1 MENGKRV
8 MKYVCG
14 FMFSEDRRDIL
25 LIQKKRPQWMA
36 NMWNGL
42 GGKVKPNEDE
52 LTAVTREFKEE
63 CGISWPHW
71 HKFCLMRWN
80 GGEVHFYSAFSNELH
95 NAKTTTDEE
104 VGLHKVTK
112 LPHCVYNLRW
122 LIPMA
127 KDNFVLTSSVMLKE
141 KK

>member
-8 MKYVCG
+8 TNYVCG

-42 GGKVKPNEDE
+42 GGKVKPGESE
-52 LTAVTREFKEE
+52 HVAVAREFKEE
-63 CGISWPHW
+63 SDLDWTHW
-71 HKFCLMRWN
+71 HRFCMMRWET
-80 GGEVHFYSAFSNELH
+80 GVVHFYSAFSNECY
-95 NAKTTTDEE
+95 NAKTVTDEAVSIHR
-104 VGLHKVTK
+104 VGK